1 MAAEMSFLQSLQ
13 PLALLAL
20 REAGGEGYA
29 ICDVDQVSGRQTLK
43 FSYGVPVP
51 DSESNSKTETF
62 SVAAFP
68 LRVDGAVTG
77 TLSFVFRGGAI
88 SPEVRALLE
97 RVAGP
102 VEAVW
107 QFAQMPKA
115 YAALAARIGELEAEL
130 ADSKIADRA
139 RGLLG
144 TVSQTQGSLDIVER
158 HVEGVLRSSQLMKLL
173 EEVSRELEEK
183 IAERK
188 LVTQAKAVLQGLHG
202 MSEEQ
207 AHLQLQTISRKTRK
221 PIKDVAQEL
230 IETGPDSHPAAR
242 K

>member
-1 MAAEMSFLQSLQ
+1 MAAEIGFFQSLQ

-20 REAGGEGYA
+20 REAGGDGYA
-29 ICDVDQVSGRQTLK
+29 ICDVDPASGRRTLK

-51 DSESNSKTETF
+51 DPDLKTAMF

-68 LRVDGAVTG
+68 LRVDGTVTG
-77 TLSFVFRGGAI
+77 TLSFVFRGDAI
-88 SPEVRALLE
+88 SPEAKALLD
-97 RVAGP
+97 RIAGP

-107 QFAQMPKA
+107 QFAQIPA
-115 YAALAARIGELEAEL
+115 SYAALATRIGELEAEL

-144 TVSQTQGSLDIVER
+144 NVSRTEGPLDIVER
-158 HVEGVLRSSQLMKLL
+158 HVEGVLRSIQLTKLL
-173 EEVSRELEEK
+173 EEIYRELEDK
-183 IAERK
+183 VAERK
-188 LVTQAKAVLQGLHG
+188 LVTQAKGVLESLHG

-207 AHLQLQTISRKTRK
+207 AHLQLQAISRQTRK
-221 PIKDVAQEL
+221 PVKDVAREL
-230 IETGPDSHPAAR
+230 IETGLDPHPAAR